1 MFEIQAGQGGTV
13 KFVGRLDAAEADAAL
28 ERLNEIEGP
37 ITADCAE
44 LDYISSAGLGIL
56 VQTYKRLHK
65 VGHSLKLVNLPPRIR
80 NVFRYARLDG
90 ILQIE

>member
-1 MFEIQAGQGGTV
+1 MFEIRVGQGGSV
-13 KFVGRLDAAEADAAL
+13 KLVGRLDASEADGAL
-28 ERLNEIEGP
+28 ARLNELPGP
-37 ITADCAE
+37 ITADCTE

-56 VQTYKRLHK
+56 VETYKRLHRD
-65 VGHSLKLVNLPPRIR
+65 GQALRLVNLPPRIR